1 MDKEALFFFLD
12 PSAPDPDPDPT
23 PPTLDLFFDHPELG
37 QNPLSASR
45 TILSESRNG
54 VLQEER
60 PYWKW
65 EGDPSGIAGFPAK
78 EVGLDFSLP
87 LLPGGTILVKELE
100 GARTYSLSL
109 DELEG
114 NTLPLAPY
122 SAQYTITASFSQPIK
137 DTVYEAQF
145 CFDVRLP

>member
-1 MDKEALFFFLD
+1 M
-12 PSAPDPDPDPT
+12 
-23 PPTLDLFFDHPELG
+23 
-37 QNPLSASR
+37 
-45 TILSESRNG
+45 
-54 VLQEER
+54 QEER

-78 EVGLDFSLP
+78 EVRLDFSLP

-109 DELEG
+109 DELKE
-114 NTLPLAPY
+114 NVLPLAPY
-122 SAQYTITASFSQPIK
+122 SARYTITASFSQPVQN
-137 DTVYEAQF
+137 TVYEAQF